1 MMEEIYKKLN
11 DLKIEH
17 EKLKSE
23 RTKLLK
29 EKVELLEENR
39 RLRIQLDELEE
50 KSRGPYH
57 DH

>member
-1 MMEEIYKKLN
+1 MNDEIYKKIN
-11 DLKIEH
+11 DIKDEHKKLLLK
-17 EKLKSE
+17 
-23 RTKLLK
+23 RTKLLE
-29 EKVELLEENR
+29 EKVVLLEENR